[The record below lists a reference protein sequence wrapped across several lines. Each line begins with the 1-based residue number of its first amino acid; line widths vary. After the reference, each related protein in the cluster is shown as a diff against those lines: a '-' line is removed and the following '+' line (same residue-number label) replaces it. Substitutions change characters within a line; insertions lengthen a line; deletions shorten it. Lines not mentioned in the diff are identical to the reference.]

1 MNQKNPH
8 SKIFVLAVLSV
19 SVMITT
25 GTAIS
30 SALPEMAKSFPNISV
45 SQIDM
50 IATIQQFSVM
60 ITLLLSGIISKK
72 LGIKRTIT
80 IGLILTGV
88 AGVFPFFSHSFIL
101 ILISRLIVGCGIG
114 LFNSLAIT
122 IIDLFYEDPT
132 RSQMLGFRSATEQI
146 GVSIL
151 NIVVGLLV
159 LINWHASFL
168 IYLLAFPLLA
178 FFLKVVPEPPIPQ
191 GSDNNKQR
199 INLPVLIM
207 TVLLAF
213 MVACTTAVIIQVPNI
228 IVTDLSKSSAV
239 SSLIISANTLMG
251 MVMGI
256 LFGRIYRFV
265 KKFILP
271 LGILFMALGS
281 LIMVSFHSV
290 FGVTLGA
297 VVCGMSY
304 PLVGSYIFSLVSVI
318 APKGSETLANSIL
331 LIGANLGS
339 FSTPLFLSELGKL
352 NSLTT
357 HAGPFL
363 TAFWLLIILTMIVLI
378 YQTFFQK
385 KVHQNIMN

>member
-60 ITLLLSGIISKK
+60 ITLLLSGFISKK

-191 GSDNNKQR
+191 GSGNGKQR

-213 MVACTTAVIIQVPNI
+213 MVACTTAVVIQVPNI

-318 APKGSETLANSIL
+318 APKGSETLANSTL

-339 FSTPLFLSELGKL
+339 FSTPLFLSELGKM

>member
-60 ITLLLSGIISKK
+60 ITLLLSGFISKK

-191 GSDNNKQR
+191 GSGNGKQR

-213 MVACTTAVIIQVPNI
+213 MVACTTAVVIQVPNI

-256 LFGRIYRFV
+256 LFVRIYRFV

-318 APKGSETLANSIL
+318 APKGSETLANSTL

-339 FSTPLFLSELGKL
+339 FSTPLFLSELGKM

>member
-60 ITLLLSGIISKK
+60 ITLLLSGFISKK

-178 FFLKVVPEPPIPQ
+178 FFLKVVPEPPIPL

-318 APKGSETLANSIL
+318 APKGSETLANSTL

-339 FSTPLFLSELGKL
+339 FSTPLFLSELGKM

-378 YQTFFQK
+378 Y
-385 KVHQNIMN
+385 